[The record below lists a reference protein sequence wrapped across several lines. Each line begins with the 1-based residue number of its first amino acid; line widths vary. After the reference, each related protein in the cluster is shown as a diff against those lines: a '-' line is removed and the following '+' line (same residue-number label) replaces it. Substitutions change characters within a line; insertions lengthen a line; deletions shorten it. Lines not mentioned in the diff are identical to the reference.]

1 MLALKITDQKDFT
14 NKLFLKD
21 TFDLFWLNQAEITTS
36 NRFTID
42 GKLQKDFFDNDEQE
56 FLSSS
61 HRTCSLWKE
70 IKPFCYSII
79 RGKRAPLSFKI
90 VLQFSQNKAAALI
103 QNSGLAISPDQV
115 SGLYLNLQYKSKTL
129 ICTTGTAFTTFLPGK
144 ELEHLWDQY
153 VLDFFSRN
161 ELLIQEM

>member
-21 TFDLFWLNQAEITTS
+21 TFDLFWFNQAEITTS

-42 GKLQKDFFDNDEQE
+42 GKLQTEFFDNDEQD

-103 QNSGLAISPDQV
+103 QNSGLLLSPEQI
-115 SGLYLNLQYKSKTL
+115 SGLYLNLQYKNKML
-129 ICTTGTAFTTFLPGK
+129 ICTTGTALTTFLPEKG
-144 ELEHLWDQY
+144 LEHLWDQY

-161 ELLIQEM
+161 ELLIVEM